1 MNDMLV
7 DRKAQRDAA
16 RAARDANRP
25 RGGGP
30 APAAPTTPTTPT
42 APVDPNAPTPQEL
55 AFQRFRDSSGYQ
67 FRIGEGYDALN
78 AQYAARGQMESG
90 AAQRALLEYGQN
102 YASGEFGNYMNYLG
116 NQQSLGATAASSA
129 AGIGSNFANTMSNAN
144 TGYANAMSGLNNG
157 YAAGVTGLNNNLANA
172 QSSYASNVGNIYS
185 NQAIAKANNFN
196 SMLGGIGSA
205 IGGAAGYF
213 AGGAGGYGGGTGVSY
228 GTQYGGLFAPGS
240 GGAVVHNFMNG

>member
-7 DRKAQRDAA
+7 DRDQRKAAQRT
-16 RAARDANRP
+16 ARDAERLARQGN
-25 RGGGP
+25 RGGQT
-30 APAAPTTPTTPT
+30 PTVPTVPTTPT

-67 FRIGEGYDALN
+67 FRIGEGYDAIN
-78 AQYAARGQMESG
+78 AQYAARGQSDSG
-90 AAQRALLEYGQN
+90 AAQKAILEYGQN
-102 YASGEFGNYMNYLG
+102 YGSGEFGNYMNYLG

-185 NQAIAKANNFN
+185 NQAIAKANNTN
-196 SMLGGIGSA
+196 SMISGIGSA

-213 AGGAGGYGGGTGVSY
+213 AGGGFGGGSTY
-228 GTQYGGLFAPGS
+228 P
-240 GGAVVHNFMNG
+240 NFMNG